1 MDDKQIRLLIEKAE
15 AASQNAVCNFS
26 GFRVGAAILTK
37 DGRIFTGC
45 NIENNSLTMVICAE
59 RVALYK
65 ALSEGCKEF
74 IAIAVAAEGQDFCP
88 PCGSRRQLL
97 YEFAPDLKVIM
108 ADSKKDYTIK
118 KIEELLPMAF
128 KFQKR

>member
-1 MDDKQIRLLIEKAE
+1 MDDKQIKLLIDKAV
-15 AASQNAVCNFS
+15 AALQNAICNFS
-26 GFRVGAAILTK
+26 NFRVGAAILSK

-45 NIENNSLTMVICAE
+45 NIENSSLTMVICAE

-74 IAIAVAAEGQDFCP
+74 IAIAVAAEGQDFCL
-88 PCGSRRQLL
+88 PCGSCRQLL
-97 YEFAPDLKVIM
+97 FEFAPDLKIIM
-108 ADSKKDYTIK
+108 ADSKKDYIVK

-128 KFQKR
+128 RFQKR

>member
-1 MDDKQIRLLIEKAE
+1 MDDKQIRLLIEKAM
-15 AASQNAVCNFS
+15 AASQNAVCDFS

-37 DGRIFTGC
+37 DGRTFTGC
-45 NIENNSLTMVICAE
+45 NIENSSLTMVMCAE

-74 IAIAVAAEGQDFCP
+74 IAIAVAAEGQDFCL
-88 PCGSRRQLL
+88 PCGSCRQLL
-97 YEFAPDLKVIM
+97 FEFAPDLKIIM

-128 KFQKR
+128 RFLKK

>member
-1 MDDKQIRLLIEKAE
+1 MDDKQIRLLIEKAI
-15 AASQNAVCNFS
+15 AASQNAVCDFS
-26 GFRVGAAILTK
+26 KFKVGAAILTK

-45 NIENNSLTMVICAE
+45 NIENSSLTMVICAE

-88 PCGSRRQLL
+88 PCGSCRQLL
-97 YEFAPDLKVIM
+97 FEFAPDLKIIM
-108 ADSKKDYTIK
+108 ADNKKDYTIK

-128 KFQKR
+128 RFLKK